1 MPLSRPKLTLTTCCG
16 VHILHDGLV
25 DMLYALLP
33 LLREAF
39 GLSYAEV
46 ALIRAAQRCTDR
58 CGGGHRLTCHACSAS
73 CLRR

>member
-1 MPLSRPKLTLTTCCG
+1 MANPRPKLTLTTCCG
-16 VHILHDGLV
+16 VHVLHDGLV

-46 ALIRAAQRCTDR
+46 ALIRAANRT
-58 CGGGHRLTCHACSAS
+58 A
-73 CLRR
+73 